1 MALIHADELSLGYET
16 GAVVEQLN
24 FDVQSGDYLCV
35 VGENGSGKTTLM
47 KTLLGLIPPLSGK
60 IEMGE
65 GLRQNEIGYLPQQT
79 TVQRDFPAS
88 VREVVFSGFEGHRGL
103 FPFYSAEEKQ
113 TAGEIMERMGVSTL
127 AGSSYRDLSGGQQQR
142 VLLARALIAARK
154 VLILDEPVTGL
165 DPHASQQMYEL
176 IRSLNEEG
184 VTIIMITHDVAKA
197 CEEASH
203 ILYFGRRAFFGTAE
217 EFAESPAGRAYLHM
231 AEADSMREE
240 SVGGAQR
247 IRPHSGN
254 GGAE

>member
-1 MALIHADELSLGYET
+1 MSLITAVELSLGYET

-24 FDVQSGDYLCV
+24 FSVDTGDYLCV

-47 KTLLGLIPPLSGK
+47 RTLLGLIPPLSGK

-88 VREVVFSGFEGHRGL
+88 VREVVLSGFEGHRGFL
-103 FPFYSAEEKQ
+103 PFYTAEEKR
-113 TAGEIMERMGVSTL
+113 TAASLMDRMGIS
-127 AGSSYRDLSGGQQQR
+127 AFSGSSYRDLSGGQQQR
-142 VLLARALIAARK
+142 VLLTRALIAARK

-165 DPHASQQMYEL
+165 DPNASQQMYQL

-184 VTIIMITHDVAKA
+184 VTIIMITHDVLRAVS
-197 CEEASH
+197 EASH
-203 ILYFGRRAFFGTAE
+203 ILYFGRHAFFGTAD
-217 EFAESPAGRAYLHM
+217 EFRESPAGSAYLSM
-231 AEADSMREE
+231 AEADLAREDLKK
-240 SVGGAQR
+240 GAPR